1 MPSTTFDISDGG
13 VDPQQ
18 AAAEQA
24 ALEQGEKI
32 SQALEEDRQRN
43 LENLETE
50 QEDVALIGGKFKS
63 QDDLL
68 KAYEELQKKLGS
80 SESEEGEEPTEEA
93 PEASEEAPEAE
104 EVAPEVAETVNYMNE
119 LGRQYEEKGELDVS
133 DLDKLGSMD
142 PKQLVQAY
150 MAYTQQAKSA
160 QLQQTQV
167 DSIMEMAGGPQS
179 YADMVEWAGENLPA
193 DEISDFN
200 TVTAT
205 NNPAAIK
212 FAVQSLMSRYR
223 GEVGFEAP
231 LVSGRAPGNSVKAF
245 RSHAELSR
253 AIADPRYKSD
263 PAFRQD
269 VEERLA
275 RSTDLL

>member
-104 EVAPEVAETVNYMNE
+104 EVAPEVAETV
-119 LGRQYEEKGELDVS
+119 K
-133 DLDKLGSMD
+133 
-142 PKQLVQAY
+142 
-150 MAYTQQAKSA
+150 
-160 QLQQTQV
+160 
-167 DSIMEMAGGPQS
+167 I
-179 YADMVEWAGENLPA
+179 
-193 DEISDFN
+193 
-200 TVTAT
+200 
-205 NNPAAIK
+205 
-212 FAVQSLMSRYR
+212 
-223 GEVGFEAP
+223 
-231 LVSGRAPGNSVKAF
+231 GRAHV
-245 RSHAELSR
+245 
-253 AIADPRYKSD
+253 
-263 PAFRQD
+263 
-269 VEERLA
+269 
-275 RSTDLL
+275 

>member
-167 DSIMEMAGGPQS
+167 DSIME
-179 YADMVEWAGENLPA
+179 
-193 DEISDFN
+193 IS
-200 TVTAT
+200 
-205 NNPAAIK
+205 
-212 FAVQSLMSRYR
+212 R
-223 GEVGFEAP
+223 
-231 LVSGRAPGNSVKAF
+231 
-245 RSHAELSR
+245 
-253 AIADPRYKSD
+253 
-263 PAFRQD
+263 
-269 VEERLA
+269 
-275 RSTDLL
+275 